1 MGEERKNLYPIFMDT
16 VAYKLERAGLRVI
29 KITKNKK
36 KPQYNVYWFEDT
48 IELHDII
55 HEVLDN
61 K

>member
-1 MGEERKNLYPIFMDT
+1 MSEIRKNLYPIFMDT
-16 VAYKLERAGLRVI
+16 VAFRLERAGFRVI
-29 KITKNKK
+29 KITQNKK

-48 IELHDII
+48 IELHDAI